1 MPKDQLALLKRCLH
15 NEIPAIVLSAKD
27 ICSIPALQAYMA
39 EAKKHCD
46 QEFLDDLEQVIECFV
61 RFSKEESEK
70 MEVPDL

>member
-27 ICSIPALQAYMA
+27 ICALPALMAYLN
-39 EAKKHCD
+39 EARKHCD
-46 QEFLDDLEQVIECFV
+46 PEFIADMEEVIGCFV
-61 RFSKEESEK
+61 RFSQEEKEK

>member
-27 ICSIPALQAYMA
+27 ICAVPALHAYLE
-39 EAKKHCD
+39 EARKHCD
-46 QEFLDDLEQVIECFV
+46 PEFIADLENVIYFFEKF
-61 RFSKEESEK
+61 RLEESEK